1 MRRLLA
7 VAGLA
12 AAAAMP
18 EAISAQSPPDSVLA
32 VTSAR
37 LIDVVSGT
45 VIPQGL
51 VLVRG
56 GRIAAVGSRD
66 SIRIPAG
73 SRVMDLGDATLLPGL
88 IDAHVH
94 LLLGGPPRANAEATL
109 RAGFT
114 TVQDLGALRYANL
127 SLRDSVQDG
136 RWSGPRIIGA
146 GPWLGVSGGICD
158 FSGIGVRDR
167 SELLQRI
174 RTDAERGA
182 DVIKLCVT
190 GWPAAGFAHPDSVE
204 LAEETVA
211 VAVAES
217 GRLGRP
223 AVAHAVGRAG
233 AASAVRGGVAGLAH
247 SAFLDDETIGLMR
260 TRGTWLASTLVSF
273 QQGTDTASFQA
284 LWTRMQAAHRGGV
297 RIILG
302 TDAGVVPHGTNAR
315 ELAALV
321 RLGLTPIDA
330 LRAASIRA
338 AQALG
343 VADRLGSLAPGK
355 VADLI
360 AVTGDPLTDIRM
372 MEKVVFVMK
381 DGAVYFSPRPPL

>member
-1 MRRLLA
+1 MRRLL
-7 VAGLA
+7 VAGLVAVA
-12 AAAAMP
+12 AAPPVAAG
-18 EAISAQSPPDSVLA
+18 QTNPDSVLA

-37 LIDVVSGT
+37 LIDVVTGA
-45 VIPQGL
+45 VIPRGL
-51 VLVRG
+51 VLIRN

-66 SIRIPAG
+66 SIRLPAG
-73 SRVMDLGDATLLPGL
+73 SRVVDLGEATLLPGL

-94 LLLGGPPRANAEATL
+94 LTLGGPPRANAEATL
-109 RAGFT
+109 KAGFT
-114 TVQDLGALRYANL
+114 TVQDLGALGYGNL
-127 SLRDSVQDG
+127 RLRDSVEAG
-136 RWSGPRIIGA
+136 VRVGPRIVAA

-167 SELLQRI
+167 AELLQRI
-174 RTDAERGA
+174 RTDVERRA

-204 LAEETVA
+204 LAEDVVA
-211 VAVAES
+211 AAIAES
-217 GRLGRP
+217 ARLGRP

-233 AASAVRGGVAGLAH
+233 AASAVRGGIAGLAH
-247 SAFLDDETIGLMR
+247 AAFLDDQTIGLMR

-273 QQGTDTASFQA
+273 QQGTDSASFQA

-302 TDAGVVPHGTNAR
+302 TDAGVVPHGSNAR

-330 LRAASIRA
+330 LRAATIQA

-343 VADRLGSLAPGK
+343 LGDRLGSLTPGK
-355 VADLI
+355 VADLV
-360 AVTGDPLTDIRM
+360 AVPGDPLADISL
-372 MEKVVFVMK
+372 MERVVFVMK
-381 DGAVYFSPRPPL
+381 DGVVYLRSP

>member
-1 MRRLLA
+1 MRTLLA
-7 VAGLA
+7 VAGLTA
-12 AAAAMP
+12 AAAAP
-18 EAISAQSPPDSVLA
+18 EAIAGQSRPDSVLA

-37 LIDVVSGT
+37 LIDVVTGT
-45 VIPQGL
+45 VIPRGL

-66 SIRIPAG
+66 SIPIPAG

-88 IDAHVH
+88 IDGHVH

-114 TVQDLGALRYANL
+114 TVQDLGALGYGNL
-127 SLRDSVQDG
+127 RLRDSVAAG
-136 RWSGPRIIGA
+136 RAGPRIIGA
-146 GPWLGVSGGICD
+146 GPWLGVTGGICD

-167 SELLQRI
+167 AELLRRI
-174 RTDAERGA
+174 RTDVEHGA

-204 LAEETVA
+204 LAEEVVA
-211 VAVAES
+211 AAIAES
-217 GRLGRP
+217 ARLGRP

-233 AASAVRGGVAGLAH
+233 AASAVRGGIAGLAH
-247 SAFLDDETIGLMR
+247 AAFLDDQTIELMR

-284 LWTRMQAAHRGGV
+284 LWIRMQAAHRGGV

-302 TDAGVVPHGTNAR
+302 TDAGVVPHGSNAR

-330 LRAASIRA
+330 LRAATIRA

-343 VADRLGSLAPGK
+343 VADRLGSLTPGK

-360 AVTGDPLTDIRM
+360 AVPGDPLADISV
-372 MEKVVFVMK
+372 MERVGFVMK
-381 DGAVYFSPRPPL
+381 DGVVYVRSP

>member
-1 MRRLLA
+1 MRRQLV
-7 VAGLA
+7 VAGLIA
-12 AAAAMP
+12 AAVIPQA
-18 EAISAQSPPDSVLA
+18 SWGQSPPDSVLA

-37 LIDVVSGT
+37 LIDVVTGT
-45 VIPQGL
+45 VIPRGL

-66 SIRIPAG
+66 SIRIPAD
-73 SRVMDLGDATLLPGL
+73 SRVLDLGDATLLPGL

-94 LLLGGPPRANAEATL
+94 LLLGGPARANAVATL

-127 SLRDSVQDG
+127 SLRDSIRAG
-136 RWSGPRIIGA
+136 GWNGPRIIGA

-174 RTDAERGA
+174 RTDVERGA

-204 LAEETVA
+204 LTEELLA
-211 VAVAES
+211 AAVAES
-217 GRLGRP
+217 ARLGRP
-223 AVAHAVGRAG
+223 PVAHAVGRAG
-233 AASAVRGGVAGLAH
+233 AAAAVRGGIAGLAH
-247 SAFLDDETIGLMR
+247 AAFLDDETIGLMR

-273 QQGTDTASFQA
+273 RQGSDTASFRA

-302 TDAGVVPHGTNAR
+302 TDAGVVPHGANAR

-321 RLGLTPIDA
+321 RLGMPPIDA
-330 LRAASIRA
+330 LRAATIRA
-338 AQALG
+338 AEALG
-343 VADRLGSLAPGK
+343 LADRLGSLTPGK
-355 VADLI
+355 VADLV
-360 AVTGDPLTDIRM
+360 AVPGDPLADIGV
-372 MEKVVFVMK
+372 MERVVFVMK
-381 DGAVYFSPRPPL
+381 DGLVYVRSP

>member
-1 MRRLLA
+1 MTRLVAAGLIA
-7 VAGLA
+7 VAAVPTA
-12 AAAAMP
+12 AAGQAR
-18 EAISAQSPPDSVLA
+18 PDSVIA

-37 LIDVVSGT
+37 MIDVVTGT
-45 VIPQGL
+45 VIPRGL
-51 VLVRG
+51 VLIRT
-56 GRIAAVGSRD
+56 GRSAAVGSRD
-66 SIRIPAG
+66 SIRLPAG
-73 SRVMDLGDATLLPGL
+73 TKVVDLGEATLLPGL

-94 LLLGGPPRANAEATL
+94 LTLGGPPRANAEATL
-109 RAGFT
+109 KAGFT
-114 TVQDLGALRYANL
+114 TVQDLGALGYGNL
-127 SLRDSVQDG
+127 RLRDSVEAG
-136 RWSGPRIIGA
+136 VRVGPRIVAA
-146 GPWLGVSGGICD
+146 GPWIGVTGGICD

-174 RTDAERGA
+174 RTDVEHRA

-211 VAVAES
+211 AAVAES
-217 GRLGRP
+217 ARLGRP

-247 SAFLDDETIGLMR
+247 SAFLDDETISLMQ

-273 QQGTDTASFQA
+273 QQGTDSASFQA

-302 TDAGVVPHGTNAR
+302 TDAGVVPHGSNAR

-330 LRAASIRA
+330 LRAATIQA

-343 VADRLGSLAPGK
+343 KADRLGSLTPGK
-355 VADLI
+355 VADLV
-360 AVTGDPLTDIRM
+360 AVPGDPLADISV
-372 MEKVVFVMK
+372 MERVVFVMK
-381 DGAVYFSPRPPL
+381 DGVVYFRSP

>member
-1 MRRLLA
+1 MRRLLV
-7 VAGLA
+7 VAGLTA
-12 AAAAMP
+12 AAALP
-18 EAISAQSPPDSVLA
+18 EAISGQSRPDSVLG

-37 LIDVVSGT
+37 LIDVVTGT
-45 VIPQGL
+45 VIPRGL
-51 VLVRG
+51 VLVRD
-56 GRIAAVGSRD
+56 GRIASVGSRD
-66 SIRIPAG
+66 SVRIPAG
-73 SRVMDLGDATLLPGL
+73 SRVIDLGDATLLPGL

-94 LLLGGPPRANAEATL
+94 LLLGGPARANAEATL

-127 SLRDSVQDG
+127 SLRDSVKTG
-136 RWSGPRIIGA
+136 GWRGPRIIGA
-146 GPWLGVSGGICD
+146 GPWLGVSGGVCD

-174 RTDAERGA
+174 RTDVERGA

-204 LAEETVA
+204 LAEDVVTAAIV
-211 VAVAES
+211 ES
-217 GRLGRP
+217 ARLARP

-233 AASAVRGGVAGLAH
+233 AAFAVRGGIAGLAH
-247 SAFLDDETIGLMR
+247 AAFLDEETIALMR

-302 TDAGVVPHGTNAR
+302 TDAGVVPHGSNAR

-321 RLGLTPIDA
+321 RLGMPPIDA
-330 LRAASIRA
+330 LRAATIRA

-343 VADRLGSLAPGK
+343 MADRFGSLTPGK
-355 VADLI
+355 AADLV
-360 AVTGDPLTDIRM
+360 AVPGDPLADISL
-372 MEKVVFVMK
+372 MERVVFVMK
-381 DGAVYFSPRPPL
+381 DGVVYFRSPED

>member
-1 MRRLLA
+1 MRTLLA
-7 VAGLA
+7 VAGLTA
-12 AAAAMP
+12 AAAAP
-18 EAISAQSPPDSVLA
+18 EAIAGQSRPDSVLA

-37 LIDVVSGT
+37 LIDVVTGT
-45 VIPQGL
+45 VIPRGL

-66 SIRIPAG
+66 SIPIPAG

-88 IDAHVH
+88 IDGHVH

-127 SLRDSVQDG
+127 SLRDSVNAG
-136 RWSGPRIIGA
+136 RWSGPRILAA
-146 GPWLGVSGGICD
+146 GPWLGVTGGICD

-167 SELLQRI
+167 AELLRRI
-174 RTDAERGA
+174 RTDVEHGA

-204 LAEETVA
+204 LAEEVVA
-211 VAVAES
+211 AAIAES
-217 GRLGRP
+217 ARLGRP

-233 AASAVRGGVAGLAH
+233 AASAVRGGIAGLAH
-247 SAFLDDETIGLMR
+247 AAFLDDQTIELMR

-284 LWTRMQAAHRGGV
+284 LWIRMQAAHRGGV

-302 TDAGVVPHGTNAR
+302 TDAGVVPHGSNAR

-330 LRAASIRA
+330 LRAATIRA

-343 VADRLGSLAPGK
+343 VADRLGSLTPGK

-360 AVTGDPLTDIRM
+360 AVPGDPLADISV
-372 MEKVVFVMK
+372 MERVGFVMK
-381 DGAVYFSPRPPL
+381 DGVVYVRSP

>member
-1 MRRLLA
+1 MRRLL
-7 VAGLA
+7 VAGLVAVA
-12 AAAAMP
+12 AAPPVAAG
-18 EAISAQSPPDSVLA
+18 QTNPDSVLA

-37 LIDVVSGT
+37 LIDVVTGA
-45 VIPQGL
+45 VIPRGL
-51 VLVRG
+51 VLIRN

-66 SIRIPAG
+66 SIRLPAG
-73 SRVMDLGDATLLPGL
+73 SRVVDLGEATLLPGL

-94 LLLGGPPRANAEATL
+94 LTLGGPPRANAEATL
-109 RAGFT
+109 KAGFT
-114 TVQDLGALRYANL
+114 TVQDLGALGYGNL
-127 SLRDSVQDG
+127 RLRDSVEAG
-136 RWSGPRIIGA
+136 VRVGPRIVGA

-167 SELLQRI
+167 AELLQRI
-174 RTDAERGA
+174 RTDVERRA

-204 LAEETVA
+204 LAEDVVA
-211 VAVAES
+211 AAIAES
-217 GRLGRP
+217 ARLGRP

-233 AASAVRGGVAGLAH
+233 AASAVRGGIAGLAH
-247 SAFLDDETIGLMR
+247 AAFLDDQTIGLMR

-273 QQGTDTASFQA
+273 QQGTDSASFQA

-302 TDAGVVPHGTNAR
+302 TDAGVAPHGSNAR

-330 LRAASIRA
+330 LRAATIQA

-343 VADRLGSLAPGK
+343 LGDRLGSLTPGK
-355 VADLI
+355 VADLV
-360 AVTGDPLTDIRM
+360 AVPGDPLADISL
-372 MEKVVFVMK
+372 MERVVFVMK
-381 DGAVYFSPRPPL
+381 DGVVYLKRPQD

>member
-1 MRRLLA
+1 MRRLLV
-7 VAGLA
+7 VAGLTA
-12 AAAAMP
+12 AAAGP
-18 EAISAQSPPDSVLA
+18 EAISAQPLPDSVLA

-45 VIPQGL
+45 MIPRGL

-94 LLLGGPPRANAEATL
+94 LLLGGPARANAEATL

-127 SLRDSVQDG
+127 SLRDSVTAG
-136 RWSGPRIIGA
+136 GWSGPRIIAA
-146 GPWLGVSGGICD
+146 GPWLGVTGGICD
-158 FSGIGVRDR
+158 FSGIGIRDR
-167 SELLQRI
+167 AELLQQI
-174 RTDAERGA
+174 RTDVERGA

-204 LAEETVA
+204 FAEDVVA
-211 VAVAES
+211 AAIAES
-217 GRLGRP
+217 ARLGRP
-223 AVAHAVGRAG
+223 AIAHAVGRGG
-233 AASAVRGGVAGLAH
+233 AASAVRGGIAGLAH
-247 SAFLDDETIGLMR
+247 AAFLDDETIGLMR
-260 TRGTWLASTLVSF
+260 SRGTWLASTLGSF
-273 QQGTDTASFQA
+273 QQGTDTASFRA
-284 LWTRMQAAHRGGV
+284 LWIRMQAAHRGGV

-315 ELAALV
+315 ELDALV

-330 LRAASIRA
+330 LRAATIRA

-343 VADRLGSLAPGK
+343 VADRLGSLTPGK
-355 VADLI
+355 LADLV
-360 AVTGDPLTDIRM
+360 AVSGDPLTDISL
-372 MEKVVFVMK
+372 MERVVFVMK
-381 DGAVYFSPRPPL
+381 DGVVSFKTP

>member
-1 MRRLLA
+1 MRTLLV
-7 VAGLA
+7 VAGLTA
-12 AAAAMP
+12 AAAVP
-18 EAISAQSPPDSVLA
+18 EPIPGQSLPDSGLA

-37 LIDVVSGT
+37 LIDVVTGT
-45 VIPQGL
+45 VIPRGL
-51 VLVRG
+51 VLVQG

-73 SRVMDLGDATLLPGL
+73 SRVLDLGDATLLPGL

-94 LLLGGPPRANAEATL
+94 LLLGGPARANAEATL

-127 SLRDSVQDG
+127 SLRDSIQAG
-136 RWSGPRIIGA
+136 GWNGPRIIGA
-146 GPWLGVSGGICD
+146 GPWLGVRGGICD
-158 FSGIGVRDR
+158 FSGIGIRDR

-174 RTDAERGA
+174 RTDVERGA

-190 GWPAAGFAHPDSVE
+190 GWPTAGFAHPDSVE
-204 LAEETVA
+204 LAEAVVA
-211 VAVAES
+211 AAIAES
-217 GRLGRP
+217 ARLGRP

-233 AASAVRGGVAGLAH
+233 AASAVRGGIAGLAH
-247 SAFLDDETIGLMR
+247 AAFLDDETISLMG

-284 LWTRMQAAHRGGV
+284 LWTRVQAAHRGGV

-302 TDAGVVPHGTNAR
+302 TDAGVVPHGSNAR

-321 RLGLTPIDA
+321 RLGLPPIDA
-330 LRAASIRA
+330 LRAATIRA

-343 VADRLGSLAPGK
+343 MADRLGSLTPGK
-355 VADLI
+355 AADLV
-360 AVTGDPLTDIRM
+360 AVSGDPLADISL
-372 MEKVVFVMK
+372 MERVVFVMK
-381 DGAVYFSPRPPL
+381 DGVVYLKSPQD

>member
-1 MRRLLA
+1 MTRLVAAGLIA
-7 VAGLA
+7 VAAVPTA
-12 AAAAMP
+12 AAGQAR
-18 EAISAQSPPDSVLA
+18 PDSVLA

-37 LIDVVSGT
+37 MIDVVTGT
-45 VIPQGL
+45 VIPRGL
-51 VLVRG
+51 VLIRN

-66 SIRIPAG
+66 SIRLPAG
-73 SRVMDLGDATLLPGL
+73 TKVVDLGEATLLPGL

-94 LLLGGPPRANAEATL
+94 LTLGGQPRANAEATL
-109 RAGFT
+109 KAGFT
-114 TVQDLGALRYANL
+114 TVQDLGALGYGNL
-127 SLRDSVQDG
+127 RLRDSVEAG
-136 RWSGPRIIGA
+136 VRVGPRIVAA
-146 GPWLGVSGGICD
+146 GPWIGVTGGICD

-167 SELLQRI
+167 AELLQRI
-174 RTDAERGA
+174 RTDVEHRA

-204 LAEETVA
+204 LAEDVVA
-211 VAVAES
+211 AAVAES
-217 GRLGRP
+217 ARLGRP

-247 SAFLDDETIGLMR
+247 SAFLDDETISLMQ

-273 QQGTDTASFQA
+273 EQGTDSASFQA

-302 TDAGVVPHGTNAR
+302 TDAGVVPHGSNAR

-330 LRAASIRA
+330 LRAATIQA

-343 VADRLGSLAPGK
+343 KADRLGSLTPGK
-355 VADLI
+355 VADLV
-360 AVTGDPLTDIRM
+360 AVPGDPLADISV
-372 MEKVVFVMK
+372 MERVVFVMK
-381 DGAVYFSPRPPL
+381 DGVVYFRSP

>member
-1 MRRLLA
+1 MRRLLV
-7 VAGLA
+7 VAGLTA
-12 AAAAMP
+12 AAVIP
-18 EAISAQSPPDSVLA
+18 EAISGQSLPDSVLA

-37 LIDVVSGT
+37 LLDVVTGT
-45 VIPQGL
+45 VIPRGL

-56 GRIAAVGSRD
+56 GRIAAVGPRD

-73 SRVMDLGDATLLPGL
+73 TRVLDLGDATLLPGL

-94 LLLGGPPRANAEATL
+94 LLLGGLPRANAEATL

-114 TVQDLGALRYANL
+114 TVQDLGGLRYANL
-127 SLRDSVQDG
+127 SLRDSVKAG
-136 RWSGPRIIGA
+136 GWSGPRIIGA

-174 RTDAERGA
+174 RTDVERGA

-204 LAEETVA
+204 LAEESVA
-211 VAVAES
+211 AAVAES
-217 GRLGRP
+217 ARLGRP

-247 SAFLDDETIGLMR
+247 AAFLDDETIGLMR
-260 TRGTWLASTLVSF
+260 ARGTWLASTLVSF
-273 QQGTDTASFQA
+273 EQGTDTASFRA
-284 LWTRMQAAHRGGV
+284 LWGRMEAARRGGV

-302 TDAGVVPHGTNAR
+302 TDAGVVPHGSNAR

-321 RLGLTPIDA
+321 RLGMSPIDA
-330 LRAASIRA
+330 LRAGTIRA

-343 VADRLGSLAPGK
+343 MDDRLGTLAPGK
-355 VADLI
+355 VADLV
-360 AVTGDPLTDIRM
+360 AVPGDPLADIRV

-381 DGAVYFSPRPPL
+381 DGVVYVRSP